1 MAFRKFRRA
10 ETRLHE
16 LNYLFWE
23 CTTHCNLNCLHC
35 GSDCRLDSSHP
46 DMPLEDFLRAL
57 DTIPKPAENFIVAL
71 TGGEPLLRK
80 DIEAAGME
88 IRKRGMRWGMVSNG
102 QLYDRERHK
111 SLLNAGM
118 GALTISVDGLEESH
132 DWLRNRNGSFAKVDL
147 AIDLAADSKRLNFD
161 VVSCVNRRNLHEL
174 TSIYNY
180 LNSKGVK
187 AWRLFTII
195 PIGRAKEDPELF
207 LGDSEFKEMI
217 DFIAELRTKGNM
229 DVKFSCEAYVGA
241 YESKVR
247 DTPFFCRAGINIGSI
262 LIDGSISACPN
273 IDSSFVQGNIYRDNF
288 HQVWESKFTPFR
300 DRSWTRK
307 GMCSACKDYAECQGN
322 GFHNW
327 HGDMLNPLV
336 CHKGKLEGIN

>member
-10 ETRLHE
+10 ETHRHE

-23 CTTHCNLNCLHC
+23 CTTRCNLNCRHC
-35 GSDCRLDSSHP
+35 GSDCRMDSTHP

-57 DTIPKPAENFIVAL
+57 DTIEKPAENFIVAL

-80 DIEAAGME
+80 DLETAGME

-118 GALTISVDGLEESH
+118 GALTISVDGLEETH
-132 DWLRNRNGSFAKVDL
+132 DWLRDRPGSFARVDR
-147 AIDLAADSKRLNFD
+147 AIELAADSKRLNFD
-161 VVSCVNRRNLHEL
+161 VVSCINRRNLHEL
-174 TSIYNY
+174 PSIYNY
-180 LNSKGVK
+180 LFSKGVK

-195 PIGRAKEDPELF
+195 PIGRAKEDPDLL
-207 LGDSEFKEMI
+207 LGDTEFKEML
-217 DFIAELRTKGNM
+217 DFIAEFRTKGNM
-229 DVKFSCEAYVGA
+229 DVKFSCEGFVGA

-273 IDSSFVQGNIYRDNF
+273 IDSSFIQGNIYRDSF
-288 HQVWESKFTPFR
+288 HRIWESRFTPFR

-307 GMCSACKDYAECQGN
+307 GMCSACKDYSDCQGN

-327 HGDMLNPLV
+327 HGEMLSPLV